1 MDRGRTSLVKFKFQ
15 RSYCSSDMSGQGPN
29 MSEKSL
35 WKPVKESDKYGVPDL
50 IWNRSNRYVRF
61 QHTLEFGFLSPL
73 LKSL

>member
-15 RSYCSSDMSGQGPN
+15 RSYCSSDMS
-29 MSEKSL
+29 EKYL
-35 WKPVKESDKYGVPDL
+35 WKLVKESDKSGVPDL